1 MSNNDELNHKGQSY
15 QEVVNKQKESLV
27 IIFRIKNILTF
38 SSHNYYKTSS
48 H

>member
-1 MSNNDELNHKGQSY
+1 MINNDELNHKDQSH
-15 QEVVNKQKESLV
+15 QEVTNKQKESLY

-38 SSHNYYKTSS
+38 SSHNYYKRYS